1 MRDINREAWFLNY
14 VTSIPYY
21 EACAQATEDFADLF
35 NRLLTKHDGHGIGNL
50 DGWVSRYLN
59 HAEEIR
65 RRIEFVRYGD
75 YMPMYGQLSDTNRD
89 FRGLAE
95 QNIYG
100 WRTPAEDRA
109 WNTALEHMSSLCG
122 VGAQAL
128 GNVYWRGKLW
138 ADDQTN
144 CVGRNE
150 GFSKGASYDLDFWQT
165 HGLIPVPKQYPK
177 YEVDYSLSCKTGDVC
192 PRNGVWVPQQVLNE
206 GLEHLHIEFAQ
217 QGRLM
222 PPLFRF
228 HLEKQVD
235 ENIVNYLREMGE
247 EPDLDAYTSEE
258 AISAMEEAVWHP
270 LVLVSDPI
278 SKPISRGRTEAK
290 QPCPRAGYWWTLARE
305 DSRRRFSQGEVMP
318 DFADSRYGAT
328 IWYWDEDQKDQ

>member
-14 VTSIPYY
+14 LTSIPYY

-50 DGWVSRYLN
+50 DGWVSRYLS

-75 YMPMYGQLSDTNRD
+75 YMPMYGQLSDTDRD

-100 WRTPAEDRA
+100 WRTQQEDRA
-109 WNTALEHMSSLCG
+109 WNMALEHMSNLCG

-128 GNVYWRGKLW
+128 GNAYRHGKLW
-138 ADDQTN
+138 GNEQTN
-144 CVGRNE
+144 CSGRNE
-150 GFSKGASYDLDFWQT
+150 GFSKGATYSLGFWQAR
-165 HGLIPVPKQYPK
+165 GLIPVLEQYPK
-177 YEVDYSLSCKTGDVC
+177 YEVDYSLSCKTGEVC
-192 PRNGVWVPQQVLNE
+192 PRNGVWVPQQVLSE
-206 GLEHLHIEFAQ
+206 GLEHLHLEFVQ

-222 PPLFRF
+222 HPLFRF
-228 HLEKQVD
+228 HLEK
-235 ENIVNYLREMGE
+235 YLPEYARAFAEMDGVPIKE
-247 EPDLDAYTSEE
+247 EDYLEEAVSVPEE
-258 AISAMEEAVWHP
+258 AIWHP

-278 SKPISRGRTEAK
+278 SQPIQRGRIEAK
-290 QPCPRAGYWWTLARE
+290 QPCPRTGYWWTLAQT

-318 DFADSRYGAT
+318 DFTDSRYGST
-328 IWYWDEDQKDQ
+328 IWYWDEDQQDH

>member
-1 MRDINREAWFLNY
+1 MRDVNREAWFLNY

-21 EACAQATEDFADLF
+21 EACTQATEDFADLF

-75 YMPMYGQLSDTNRD
+75 YMPMYGQLSDTNYD

-109 WNTALEHMSSLCG
+109 WNMALEHMSRLCG

-138 ADDQTN
+138 EDEQTN

-150 GFSKGASYDLDFWQT
+150 GFAKGASYDLDFWQSL
-165 HGLIPVPKQYPK
+165 GLIPVPEQYPT
-177 YEVDYSLSCKTGDVC
+177 YEVDYSLSCKTGEIC
-192 PRNGVWVPQQVLNE
+192 PSNGVWVPQQVLND

-217 QGRLM
+217 KGRLM

-228 HLEKQVD
+228 HVEKQVD
-235 ENIVNYLREMGE
+235 DNIVNYLREMGE

-258 AISAMEEAVWHP
+258 AISTMEEAVWYP
-270 LVLVSDPI
+270 LVLLSDPI
-278 SKPISRGRTEAK
+278 SKPIQRGRIEAK
-290 QPCPRAGYWWTLARE
+290 QPCPRTGYWWTLAKE

-328 IWYWDEDQKDQ
+328 IWYWDEDQKD

>member
-50 DGWVSRYLN
+50 DGWVSRYLS

-75 YMPMYGQLSDTNRD
+75 YMPMYGQLSDTDRD

-100 WRTPAEDRA
+100 WRTPPEDRA
-109 WNTALEHMSSLCG
+109 WNMALERMSRLCG

-128 GNVYWRGKLW
+128 GNVYRHGKLW
-138 ADDQTN
+138 GDEQTN
-144 CVGRNE
+144 CSGWNE
-150 GFSKGASYDLDFWQT
+150 GFSTGASDSLDLWQSLD
-165 HGLIPVPKQYPK
+165 LIPVPEQYPK
-177 YEVDYSLSCKTGDVC
+177 YEVDYSLSCKTGEVC
-192 PRNGVWVPQQVLNE
+192 PRNGVWVPQQVLSE
-206 GLEHLHIEFAQ
+206 GLEHLHIELAQ

-228 HLEKQVD
+228 HLEKKVD

-258 AISAMEEAVWHP
+258 AISVPEEAIWHP

-278 SKPISRGRTEAK
+278 SQPIQRGRIEAK
-290 QPCPRAGYWWTLARE
+290 QPCPRTGYWWTLAQA

-318 DFADSRYGAT
+318 DFTDSRYGST
-328 IWYWDEDQKDQ
+328 IWYWDEDQQDH

>member
-109 WNTALEHMSSLCG
+109 WNMALDHMSSLCG
-122 VGAQAL
+122 TGAQAL

-138 ADDQTN
+138 GDDQTN

-150 GFSKGASYDLDFWQT
+150 SFSKGATDALDFWQSL
-165 HGLIPVPKQYPK
+165 GLIPVPEQYPK
-177 YEVDYSLSCKTGDVC
+177 YEVDYSLSCKTGEVC
-192 PRNGVWVPQQVLNE
+192 PHNGVWVPQQVLNG

-258 AISAMEEAVWHP
+258 AISAMEEAVWYP

-278 SKPISRGRTEAK
+278 SKPIQRGRIEAK

-305 DSRRRFSQGEVMP
+305 DSRRLFSQGEVMP